1 MATRGNLVTSIMVAT
16 DGSAGASRAVE
27 AAAEIAKALACN
39 LLIVTVADRLL
50 GEEVRQLPH
59 SSVSTGDVLAA
70 LTAQTLSAAEARA
83 RQLGVQQ
90 VEARTSWGDVTQS
103 LLDIAASGSIKMIV
117 VGRRGRGHLAG
128 LLLGSVS
135 HKLVSLAP
143 CAVVV
148 VP

>member
-1 MATRGNLVTSIMVAT
+1 MVAT
-16 DGSAGASRAVE
+16 DGSAGAGRAVE
-27 AAAEIAKALACN
+27 AAAEIAKALACE

-59 SSVSTGDVLAA
+59 TGVSTGEVLEA
-70 LTAQTLSAAEARA
+70 LSAQTLTAAEARA
-83 RQLGVQQ
+83 RQLGVQR
-90 VEARTSWGDVTQS
+90 VEVRTSWGDVTQS
-103 LLDIAASGSIKMIV
+103 LLDIAASSSTKMIV
-117 VGRRGRGHLAG
+117 VGRRGRGQLAG

-143 CAVVV
+143 CPVVV

>member
-1 MATRGNLVTSIMVAT
+1 M
-16 DGSAGASRAVE
+16 
-27 AAAEIAKALACN
+27 
-39 LLIVTVADRLL
+39 
-50 GEEVRQLPH
+50 
-59 SSVSTGDVLAA
+59 LAA

-117 VGRRGRGHLAG
+117 VGRRGRGHVAG

>member
-1 MATRGNLVTSIMVAT
+1 MTNIMVAT
-16 DGSAGASRAVE
+16 DGSSGACRAVDE
-27 AAAEIAKALACN
+27 AAQLAKALACD

-59 SSVSTGDVLAA
+59 TGATAGALLEA
-70 LTAQTLSAAEARA
+70 LTAQTLKAAEARA
-83 RQLGVQQ
+83 RAHGVSRID
-90 VEARTSWGDVTQS
+90 ARTCWGDA
-103 LLDIAASGSIKMIV
+103 AASLIDLAANTSTKMIV
-117 VGRRGRGHLAG
+117 VGRRGRGQLAG

-135 HKLVSLAP
+135 QKLVSLAP

>member
-1 MATRGNLVTSIMVAT
+1 MTNIMVAT
-16 DGSAGASRAVE
+16 DGSSGASRAVDV
-27 AAAEIAKALACN
+27 AAELAKALACD

-59 SSVSTGDVLAA
+59 TGATAGDLLEA
-70 LTAQTLSAAEARA
+70 LTGQTLRAAEARA
-83 RQLGVQQ
+83 HEFGLSRI
-90 VEARTSWGDVTQS
+90 EIRTCWGDATQS
-103 LLDIAASGSIKMIV
+103 LIDLAASSSSKMIV
-117 VGRRGRGHLAG
+117 VGGRGRGRLAG

-135 HKLVSLAP
+135 QKLVGLAP